1 MVRLVV
7 PQSSSMQLN
16 VNAKPYKPSDR
27 LNRAHIHR
35 VHRAKGWENYRRRKN
50 LPPGQVQQRARSGWD
65 MWRFKWCRYHKSN
78 DWKAAGKAWR
88 SLTPEKRAVWGAFCE
103 VDKIMPRKTV
113 EDLFDLP
120 IFKESF
126 LI

>member
-1 MVRLVV
+1 
-7 PQSSSMQLN
+7 
-16 VNAKPYKPSDR
+16 
-27 LNRAHIHR
+27 
-35 VHRAKGWENYRRRKN
+35 
-50 LPPGQVQQRARSGWD
+50 
-65 MWRFKWCRYHKSN
+65 
-78 DWKAAGKAWR
+78 
-88 SLTPEKRAVWGAFCE
+88 RAVWGAFCE